1 MMAKSILFDLDGT
14 LMDSAE
20 GIINCSALTLEHFG
34 IVPPPKAEM
43 RSFIGPPAPFNFRR
57 MGIPEEQIP
66 EAVRVYRSFYRETGI
81 FQNEVYP
88 GIAHLLKKLK
98 DQDKALYVATSKPEH
113 LTIPILQRFDLTQY
127 FTLICGAASDTERN
141 TKEAVIQHLLDLSGG
156 LEDPVMIGD
165 TLFDVQG
172 AAHFGIPTIGVSW
185 GYGNP
190 AQLLEA
196 GALTVAHNTDELY
209 DILTK

>member
-1 MMAKSILFDLDGT
+1 M
-14 LMDSAE
+14 
-20 GIINCSALTLEHFG
+20 
-34 IVPPPKAEM
+34 
-43 RSFIGPPAPFNFRR
+43 
-57 MGIPEEQIP
+57 
-66 EAVRVYRSFYRETGI
+66 
-81 FQNEVYP
+81 YP
-88 GIAHLLKKLK
+88 GIAQLLKKLK
-98 DQDKALYVATSKPEH
+98 DQGKELYVATSKPEH

-127 FTLICGAASDTERN
+127 FTLICGAASDTKRN

-165 TLFDVQG
+165 TLFDVKG